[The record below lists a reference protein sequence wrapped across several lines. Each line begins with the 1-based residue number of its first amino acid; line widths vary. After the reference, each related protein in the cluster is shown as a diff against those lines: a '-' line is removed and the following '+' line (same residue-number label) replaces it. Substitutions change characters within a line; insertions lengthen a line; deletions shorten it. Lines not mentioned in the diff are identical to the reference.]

1 MLIVSI
7 LLFQIIH
14 STEIIHPKDV
24 RIGME
29 GFGLS
34 TFQGTKIDTFEV
46 KITGKLPPTI
56 SGEEIILAELGG
68 DVIDEAGI
76 LSGMSGSPVYIN
88 GKLLGAVAFGW
99 TFSKKPIC
107 GITSFVDMKKGKT
120 SSKFGTQGLSQIKPV
135 LNVSGFHSDSYSL
148 LDSLHCNFIISS
160 GQTIG
165 KIAEPTPFIPGG
177 VCGVSLVTGDG
188 NIAMMGTI
196 TEIKGDTI
204 FAFGHPAFGT
214 GSSSLPLCEGGVSG
228 YLPSL
233 YRSFKFLNPGDI
245 VGTILFDGNS
255 GVKGLLKR
263 EPPMVNCKININNIK
278 REYKIT
284 KMKNLLPS
292 LSAFVLFSNY
302 IEEIGAYNP
311 VTVKGGFHLFTNQ
324 GEITLHPVLSG
335 NRLQYDLYGRL
346 LESLLFI
353 QDNWYEGVSIDSIKM
368 DMVTLDEIR
377 KYRIKKLQLKK
388 KEFKVGEEVILSVII
403 DRYRRPD
410 TTITYNFNVP
420 DEPCKLMIW
429 VSGRDEFIEFERE
442 RVPLQFQFDS
452 FSEWKNFVNSLPSR
466 DRVVFSLYKKGA
478 VIGTE
483 EGELKDIP
491 ISLHSVL
498 SRDSD
503 SQFID
508 FFSIYKED
516 NILLGPVRGE
526 AIEIIEVRR

>member
-263 EPPMVNCKININNIK
+263 EPPMANCKININNIK

-302 IEEIGAYNP
+302 IEGIGAYNP

-335 NRLQYDLYGRL
+335 NRLQYDLYGHL

-442 RVPLQFQFDS
+442 RFPLQFQFDS

>member
-1 MLIVSI
+1 MIVSI

-120 SSKFGTQGLSQIKPV
+120 SSIFGTQGLSQIKPV

-263 EPPMVNCKININNIK
+263 EPPMANCKININNIK

-368 DMVTLDEIR
+368 DMVALDEIR

-503 SQFID
+503 SHFVD

>member
-34 TFQGTKIDTFEV
+34 TFQGSKIDTFEV
-46 KITGKLPPTI
+46 KITGKLPPSTT
-56 SGEEIILAELGG
+56 GEEIIIAELKG

-107 GITSFVDMKKGKT
+107 GITSFMDMKRGGA
-120 SSKFGTQGLSQIKPV
+120 SSNFGSQGITPIKPV
-135 LNVSGFHSDSYSL
+135 LNASGFHPSSFSL
-148 LDSLHCNFIISS
+148 LDSIPGNFIISS
-160 GQTIG
+160 GQTG
-165 KIAEPTPFIPGG
+165 GVTMELTPFVPGG

-188 NIAMMGTI
+188 NISLMGTI
-196 TEIKGDTI
+196 TEVRGDTI
-204 FAFGHPAFGT
+204 YAFGHPAFGT

-263 EPPMVNCKININNIK
+263 EPPMVDCKININNIK

-284 KMKNLLPS
+284 KMKNLLPQ
-292 LSAFVLFSNY
+292 LSAFLLFSNWM
-302 IEEIGAYNP
+302 EEIGVYNP
-311 VTVKGGFHLFTNQ
+311 VTIKGSFLLYTNQ
-324 GEITLHPVLSG
+324 GIVALHPVLSG

-368 DMVTLDEIR
+368 DMVALDEIR
-377 KYRIKKLQLKK
+377 KYRIKKLKLKK

-420 DEPCKLMIW
+420 DEPCKLMIR

-442 RVPLQFQFDS
+442 RFPLQFRFDS

-526 AIEIIEVRR
+526 ATEIIEVRR